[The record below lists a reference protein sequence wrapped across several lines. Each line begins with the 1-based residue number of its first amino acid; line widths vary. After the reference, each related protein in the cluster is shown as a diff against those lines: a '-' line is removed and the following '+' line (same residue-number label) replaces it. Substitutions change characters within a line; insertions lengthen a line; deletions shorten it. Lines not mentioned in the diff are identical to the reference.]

1 MRGGTGRRSFDPDTA
16 RRPAKYALIG
26 KTLRERILTGRYRP
40 ETQLPSESAL
50 QAEFGVSRV
59 TIRLALDVLRRAGF
73 VESRQGKGYLV
84 QSVRALHDLG
94 RLQGFGEIMA
104 AVGVEAHS
112 IVVDIVEAAP
122 SPEVQRA
129 LRLEHSEEVV
139 TIRRVRM
146 AGALPLSFDV
156 SHFPLDIGRRLVK
169 LDLAHSDVFVLIE
182 SVLGVDLAFADLT
195 LDVGAADDDVAAH
208 IGVGKGDPLLR
219 ISRLTYDIKR
229 RPIDF
234 EYLFGRSDAFKFGV
248 RVPRG

>member
-1 MRGGTGRRSFDPDTA
+1 MRSGTHRRHLESGFTRQP
-16 RRPAKYALIG
+16 PKYTLIG
-26 KTLRERILTGRYRP
+26 NALRERILTGHYRP

-59 TIRLALDVLRRAGF
+59 TIRLALDVLRRAGL

-84 QSVRALHDLG
+84 RSIRALHDLG

-112 IVVDIVEAAP
+112 IVVDIVEAPP

-129 LRLEHSEEVV
+129 LHLERGEEVI

-146 AGALPLSFDV
+146 AGTLPLSFDV
-156 SHFPLDIGRRLVK
+156 SHFPVDIGRRLVK
-169 LDLAHSDVFVLIE
+169 LDLAHSDIFVLIE
-182 SVLGVDLAFADLT
+182 SVLGVDLGFADLT

-208 IGVGKGDPLLR
+208 VGVGKGDPLLR
-219 ISRLTYDIKR
+219 ISRLTYDVKR

-234 EYLFGRSDAFKFGV
+234 EYLFGRADAFKFGV